1 MARTKQTARRTT
13 KYDYEEETS
22 ESDSNESGSESGS
35 DSEDKKAKEEKTQ
48 KEHAQV
54 LEGVEVMALAKNSSG
69 ASEASKL
76 GYASK
81 LVSNWYHHQCQYN
94 SCQIRWSEFAVVDDE
109 EADLQ
114 KRALQ
119 VPIVHRHEYRNKHWV
134 TTNITVQDEPMRK
147 VLDKVLHKYQDLD
160 LEVINYTFE
169 PPFMPLVHRWDVL
182 KAFHSTAEAGNLKN
196 AATALLAFLTP
207 VIASSVLSHA
217 LTKKTGK
224 VNFDNIWQI
233 FPPNELVITKFFGVD
248 TICRVVKY
256 RHIPETNTCP
266 AAWLIDIEYVDW
278 NGEASG
284 FTTTSISMRDF
295 DGFRR
300 VQALP
305 VYPISFLPDVEKTK
319 ATFIERGRKFES
331 LRGYKYMIC
340 NGTKITLET
349 EKPEQRPVAGKVCVD
364 AYAYYRSCNIVKPKL
379 RPLSGEETAGEEVEA
394 ADPDLSDTP
403 YEMDF
408 SAAPVEVSTAAKGPA
423 ERTEDLHTLT
433 DEQCLLSTPWMKGF
447 DMKSKEW
454 CELQVS
460 ELKDMT
466 WNDEAFEKLVLPDGE
481 KDLAWAFVENKS
493 LSKTDF
499 DDFIPDKGRGLI
511 ILMFGPPGVGKT
523 FTAEAVA
530 ERSRVPLYLMS
541 AGDLGTKP
549 SDVEKALERALELCR
564 MWNAMLLLDEA
575 DVFLGT
581 RTNESL
587 ARNELVSIF
596 LTKLEYYQGILF
608 LTTNRISSIDH
619 AFQSRV
625 DLFLPYHDLTNAARR
640 QVWENFIDRAGR
652 DKFDINDESLEKLS
666 QLNLNGREIKNLIKS
681 AQLLS
686 LKSGGKVPMDR
697 LYMLADKR
705 VQALNLL

>member
-1 MARTKQTARRTT
+1 M
-13 KYDYEEETS
+13 
-22 ESDSNESGSESGS
+22 
-35 DSEDKKAKEEKTQ
+35 KTQ
-48 KEHAQV
+48 KTRKDHAQV
-54 LEGVEVMALAKNSSG
+54 LEGVEVMALDKNSSG

-76 GYASK
+76 GYSSK
-81 LVSNWYHHQCQYN
+81 LISNWYHHRCLQQ
-94 SCQIRWSEFAVVDDE
+94 SCQVRWSEFAVVDDE

-114 KRALQ
+114 KRASQ
-119 VPIVHRHEYRNKHWV
+119 VPIIHRHEYKNKHWI
-134 TTNITVQDEPMRK
+134 TSDITVQDASMRK

-169 PPFMPLVHRWDVL
+169 PPFMSLVHRWDDL
-182 KAFHSTAEAGNLKN
+182 KKYQATTEAGKLKN

-224 VNFDNIWQI
+224 VNFSNIWQI
-233 FPPNELVITKFFGVD
+233 FPPNELVMTRFFGVD
-248 TICRVVKY
+248 VICRVVKY
-256 RHIPETNTCP
+256 RFIPETRTCP
-266 AAWLIDIEYVDW
+266 AAWVIDIEYVDW
-278 NGEASG
+278 NGEGSG
-284 FTTTSISMRDF
+284 FATTSVTMQEF
-295 DGFRR
+295 DGNRR

-305 VYPISFLPDVEKTK
+305 VYPISFIADVEKTK
-319 ATFIERGRKFES
+319 SAFIERGRKFES
-331 LRGYKYMIC
+331 LRGYKYMLC
-340 NGTKITLET
+340 NGTKILLET

-379 RPLSGEETAGEEVEA
+379 RSLSGEETSDEA
-394 ADPDLSDTP
+394 EAPDPDLSDTP

-408 SAAPVEVSTAAKGPA
+408 SAAPVEVSTVAKGPA
-423 ERTEDLHTLT
+423 ERIENLQTLT

-447 DMKSKEW
+447 DMKAKEW

-460 ELKDMT
+460 ELQDMT
-466 WNDEAFEKLVLPDGE
+466 WNDEAFEKLVLPEGE

-549 SDVEKALERALELCR
+549 SDVEKSLERALELCR

-686 LKSGGKVPMDR
+686 LKTGGKVPMDR

-705 VQALNLL
+705 VQALSLL